1 MVVVGVLAGCTSAPT
16 LPVES
21 QSSFVV
27 VDFTATAQPVKP
39 VVVQIPVG
47 GELQLSF
54 DGPDTIELQPTNW
67 IASISDPT
75 ILTFS
80 PANGS
85 GRAATLPLFT
95 ADKQGHTTAVLTY
108 TYPNPPQQV
117 TFDVTVTGP

>member
-1 MVVVGVLAGCTSAPT
+1 MVVVGILTGCTSAPT
-16 LPVES
+16 PPV
-21 QSSFVV
+21 QTQNPAVV
-27 VDFTATAQPVKP
+27 FDFTAAAQPVKP

-54 DGPDTIELQPTNW
+54 DGPDTIYLQPTNW

-85 GRAATLPLFT
+85 GRAASLPLFT
-95 ADKQGHTTAVLTY
+95 AVKQGHTTAVLTY
-108 TYPNPPQQV
+108 THPNPPQQV